1 MNSASNIHDF
11 EQWMIHMSPF
21 LNITGLEVGK
31 QRLLSAHLPFL
42 PASISE
48 SEKMSYL
55 SSCISFDSPL
65 MVSHLST
72 YHPSVYQCARGD
84 HELHHSIIFLSLCM
98 CVCACVCVHIR
109 SWGQWVLFWN
119 VWTGGEWE
127 WSWKTA
133 VLEFLSYSSTP
144 TYCNTHM
151 RVRAHTHTHGGCYHM
166 FSIMRTLKEFC
177 QWRMLSFCSVFS
189 LLMSVK
195 QAAVGCVCGIMISWY
210 IYIYCIT
217 SSLFSLFLFIFA
229 PVHSYL
235 PTNQICSMW
244 CRICHERKMLL
255 LWNVLCF
262 SPN

>member
-1 MNSASNIHDF
+1 MILSSEWFIWVHFWILQAWRWVSRGCFLPICLSFLPPFLKARKCPTSPPVSPLTHPWWWATCLLIIHQFINVHEVIMNSI
-11 EQWMIHMSPF
+11 IP
-21 LNITGLEVGK
+21 
-31 QRLLSAHLPFL
+31 
-42 PASISE
+42 
-48 SEKMSYL
+48 
-55 SSCISFDSPL
+55 SFSW
-65 MVSHLST
+65 
-72 YHPSVYQCARGD
+72 VY
-84 HELHHSIIFLSLCM
+84 
-98 CVCACVCVHIR
+98 VCACVCVCVHIR

-144 TYCNTHM
+144 THCNTHM